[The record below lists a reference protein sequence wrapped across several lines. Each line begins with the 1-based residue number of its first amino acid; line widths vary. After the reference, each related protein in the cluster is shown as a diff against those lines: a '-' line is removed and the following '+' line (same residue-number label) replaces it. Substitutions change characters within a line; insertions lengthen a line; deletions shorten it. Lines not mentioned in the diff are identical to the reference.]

1 VTGVPV
7 NLEQARQLNRFCHGP
22 IPVGAILAYL
32 GIEALA
38 GIAAGFAF
46 ISCVIGQFNSRP
58 LGFTV
63 IHRIISLLAG
73 LWKSQ
78 IVKESRYG
86 KYYYHPWSL

>member
-1 VTGVPV
+1 MTGVPV
-7 NLEQARQLNRFCHGP
+7 NLEQARQPNRFCHGA

-38 GIAAGFAF
+38 GIAAGLTF
-46 ISCVIGQFNSRP
+46 IIYIIGQFNSRP

-63 IHRIISLLAG
+63 IRCIISLLAG

-86 KYYYHPWSL
+86 

>member
-7 NLEQARQLNRFCHGP
+7 NLEQARQLNRFCQGP

-38 GIAAGFAF
+38 GISAGLTF
-46 ISCVIGQFNSRP
+46 IICVIGQFNSRP

-63 IHRIISLLAG
+63 IRCIIAFLAD
-73 LWKSQ
+73 LWK
-78 IVKESRYG
+78 
-86 KYYYHPWSL
+86 